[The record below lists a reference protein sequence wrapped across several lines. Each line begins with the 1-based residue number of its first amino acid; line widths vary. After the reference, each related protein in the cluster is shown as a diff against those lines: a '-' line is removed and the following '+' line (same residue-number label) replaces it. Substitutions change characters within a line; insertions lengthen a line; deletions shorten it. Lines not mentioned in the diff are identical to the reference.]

1 MKLAYSSNAYMRRPI
16 EEAIA
21 RIAGVGFSGI
31 ELMADTPHAF
41 PELTTDAQIDDTRAS
56 LKEHGLEVSNVN
68 AFMMNAVEDFWH
80 PSWIEPD
87 EAYRQRRVDH
97 TIASLKMAKRLEAKC
112 ITTEPGGPLPE
123 GMDRERAMD
132 VFVEGLNR
140 ALEVA
145 EEVGVQLLVE
155 PEPELLIENADEFLA
170 LAERIDSPMFGL
182 NFDVGHF
189 YCVSD
194 PLPET
199 VARLAHL
206 TRHYHFEDIAATRVH
221 EHLIP
226 GRGAIDFEE
235 LVGAIFA
242 TGYNGWLT
250 IELYP
255 YLDDPDG
262 AGREAMDF
270 LSGLLPA

>member
-1 MKLAYSSNAYMRRPI
+1 MKLAYSSNAYMCRPI

-21 RIAGVGFSGI
+21 RVARIGYTGI
-31 ELMADTPHAF
+31 ELMADAPHAF
-41 PELTTDAQIDDTRAS
+41 PAHLTDKKFDQIRGA
-56 LKEHGLEVSNVN
+56 LLEYGLDLSNIN

-87 EAYRQRRVDH
+87 KDYRQQRVDH
-97 TIASLKMAKRLEAKC
+97 TIAALKMARRLGARC

-123 GMDRERAMD
+123 GMERDRALD
-132 VFVEGLNR
+132 VFVSGLTE
-140 ALEVA
+140 ALKIA
-145 EEVGVQLLVE
+145 EEVEVQLLVE
-155 PEPELLIENADEFLA
+155 PEPELLIENADQFLA

-199 VARLAHL
+199 VAKLAHL
-206 TRHYHFEDIAATRVH
+206 TRHFHFEDIAAPRVH
-221 EHLIP
+221 KHLIP
-226 GRGAIDFEE
+226 GRGAIDFKS
-235 LVGAIFA
+235 LVGAIRS
-242 TGYNGWLT
+242 TGYDGWLT
-250 IELYP
+250 VELYP

-270 LSGLLPA
+270 LTEQLRA